1 MMRRIFDM
9 PELKDKEVLTINQNA
24 MISEAIK
31 KMKLYN
37 CGAIVVL
44 DDKKKLAGIF
54 TERDVLN
61 RVVDTDIDIKH
72 TKVLEVM
79 TSDVKVA
86 NKNDSVSDSMR
97 RMSQGRFRHL
107 PIVDDNN
114 NVISIVSQGDFVA
127 YTWGDIAHL
136 FAAKAQSSF
145 FSNFQLWIMI
155 IGILAYTTLVA
166 ILFR

>member
-1 MMRRIFDM
+1 MLRRIIDI
-9 PELKDKEVLTINQNA
+9 PEIKDKEVISISQNS

-31 KMKLYN
+31 KMKIYN

-44 DDKKKLAGIF
+44 DEKGKLAGIF
-54 TERDVLN
+54 TERDILN
-61 RVVDTDIDIKH
+61 KVIGTDIDIKH
-72 TKVLEVM
+72 TKVMEVM
-79 TSDVKVA
+79 TSNVKVA
-86 NKNDSVSDSMR
+86 HKNDSVSDSMR

-107 PIVDDNN
+107 PVVDDDN

-136 FAAKAQSSF
+136 FSAKAQSSF

-155 IGILAYTTLVA
+155 IGILSYTALVA